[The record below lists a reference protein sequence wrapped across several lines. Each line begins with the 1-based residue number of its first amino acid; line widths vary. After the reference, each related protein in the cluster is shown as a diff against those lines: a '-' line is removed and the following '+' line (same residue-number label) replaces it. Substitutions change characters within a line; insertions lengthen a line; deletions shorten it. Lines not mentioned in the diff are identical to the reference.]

1 MNRSERALRTS
12 HSLPSCRS
20 RGRGSCRERA
30 VRRWC
35 CGPSTG
41 RRRRRC
47 STEPCRVPPAD
58 VLASRCPVR
67 VRGRAGGRVGDL
79 EPCEGGIADRYGD
92 VESVGFVRVDHGG
105 ERIRELL
112 GTIDEAVC
120 SHGVPAGEAEPVAAA
135 RSECDGQRPSSSPV
149 FVWANSLRAPC
160 RSVRVLRHVGLSGL
174 PFPPVAPCPETSN
187 WVRQLAGRG
196 RTASLRVP
204 RTRSG
209 HATCTYSW
217 TRQPSRSRRS
227 GRMAVPDRCSR
238 PSRAG
243 MFPGGA
249 GVSQR
254 SAGRPRRR
262 FR

>member
-12 HSLPSCRS
+12 HSLPSCRG

-135 RSECDGQRPSSSPV
+135 RGECDGQPPLLEPGTRLGEVAAGAVQVGPGLEARGFVRPAVSTG
-149 FVWANSLRAPC
+149 
-160 RSVRVLRHVGLSGL
+160 RSV
-174 PFPPVAPCPETSN
+174 
-187 WVRQLAGRG
+187 
-196 RTASLRVP
+196 P
-204 RTRSG
+204 RD
-209 HATCTYSW
+209 
-217 TRQPSRSRRS
+217 
-227 GRMAVPDRCSR
+227 VEL
-238 PSRAG
+238 
-243 MFPGGA
+243 GA
-249 GVSQR
+249 
-254 SAGRPRRR
+254 SAGRSGQDGEPAGAENSVRSCDLHVLVDKTAKPVSSQRADGRAGSLQSAQQGGDVPGRR
-262 FR
+262 